1 MSICYKCSSFI
12 FNTYPYERLFMNIKN
27 ILFIALF
34 FGFATVA
41 TIKST
46 DDDIMSNA
54 TEEYMQKLE
63 MAFQTELD
71 ENLNTSEEQVI
82 YIDQN
87 SKEYILFITELLP
100 LLPNTLVK
108 TKTLL
113 NKQRDNFNIAL
124 TTNDL
129 EDKIKIYATAFYISI
144 AILSSCENFKAY
156 KNLIKKYKHIKII
169 LLNVIF
175 CRKLCKILSPS
186 AQKTI
191 QRMLLDV
198 NEIGL
203 AIKIEVGNYYCQY
216 YSAQNVKN
224 FEIDSDDDSNNDS
237 DDEDKTADDEE

>member
-12 FNTYPYERLFMNIKN
+12 FNIYSYERLFMNIKN
-27 ILFIALF
+27 ILLTVLF
-34 FGFATVA
+34 FGFAIVA
-41 TIKST
+41 TVKSA
-46 DDDIMSNA
+46 DDDIMSKAN
-54 TEEYMQKLE
+54 EDYMQKLE
-63 MAFQTELD
+63 MVFQMELD
-71 ENLNTSEEQVI
+71 ANLNTSEEQIV

-100 LLPNTLVK
+100 LLPNNLVK
-108 TKTLL
+108 IKTLL
-113 NKQRDNFNIAL
+113 NKQRDNFNIVL

-129 EDKIKIYATAFYISI
+129 KDKIKIYATAFYISI

-156 KNLIKKYKHIKII
+156 KNLVKKYKNLEQI

-216 YSAQNVKN
+216 YSAQNIKN
-224 FEIDSDDDSNNDS
+224 FQIDSDDDS